1 MRTSRVHNCLR
12 IFALICLPA
21 MTTSLWSQINVT
33 TFHYDNARTGQ
44 NTQETVLT
52 PENVNVNQFGKLFT
66 ISVDGLVYAQ
76 PLYMAG
82 VQNIAGGTH
91 NVLYIATEHDSV
103 FALDADTGAILWQT
117 TFINPSSGVTTV
129 PNTAVP
135 SCTAIAPEIGVT
147 STPVIDPSSGTLYL
161 LAKTKENGQFVQR
174 LHALDVT
181 SGAEK
186 FGGPAVIAA
195 KVNGTGDGGQTVTFN
210 PLQQLNR
217 PGLLLDNGHV
227 IIAWA
232 SNCDNP
238 PYHGWVM
245 SYSASTLAQEGVF
258 NTSPNGA
265 ESGIWMSGDG
275 VAADAS
281 GNYYFA
287 SGNGSYSGSA
297 SNNYGDSIVQLGPAS
312 NGSLPVLDWFT
323 PWNQNALSG
332 EDSDVGSAGVL
343 LLPDLPAGLPHQQ
356 LLVQMGKEGTIY
368 LVDRNSMGGYCS
380 SCINIDTQI
389 VQEINN
395 ASVGVWGSPAY
406 WNGNVY
412 WASNNDLGTASN
424 LMAFSFN
431 AGNSGLLSTAPTS
444 QSSSIFGIGTGTP
457 VVSANGTNDGI
468 VWLLGNAASGAKCC
482 QVLYAFDATDL
493 STLLYRSS
501 QAAGNRDVPG
511 GAVKFTAPV
520 VANGKV
526 YVGSQMQVSAYGLI
540 ATTKSTV
547 TASANPGYVTQP
559 ITYTATVTGLNGTP
573 TGSVVFYQG
582 STALAT
588 VPLSNGQATYST
600 TYATNGTNLISA
612 AYSGA
617 AGVSYPSTSP
627 VLKEVVNLLPA
638 VTTTKL
644 TVAPT
649 SIYVGQS
656 VALTATVSSTFGTPP
671 NGETV
676 TFTSG
681 GVTLGTGSLN
691 GGVATL
697 TTSALAAADHLM
709 VAIYSGDAN
718 FKSSQGT
725 DTTEVVNK
733 YPTTTVINSSPN
745 PSTSGQAT
753 ILTAQVTTSG
763 PSTPTGWVTF
773 RYGTT
778 SLGVAAVNGSG
789 VATLTIKNI
798 PLGSNSLTA
807 SYTDSP
813 MYANSVS
820 APITQIVNQP

>member
-1 MRTSRVHNCLR
+1 
-12 IFALICLPA
+12 
-21 MTTSLWSQINVT
+21 MTTLLWSQVNVT

-44 NTQETVLT
+44 NIQETVLT

-66 ISVDGLVYAQ
+66 ISVDGYVYAQ
-76 PLYMAG
+76 PLYLAG

-103 FALDADTGAILWQT
+103 FAIDADTGAILWQT
-117 TFINPSSGVTTV
+117 SFINPGSGVTTV
-129 PNTAVP
+129 SSTDVKCA
-135 SCTAIAPEIGVT
+135 AIIPEIGIT
-147 STPVIDPSSGTLYL
+147 STPVIDLSSSTLYL
-161 LAKTKENGQFVQR
+161 VAKTEENGQYVQR

-181 SGAEK
+181 SGTEK
-186 FGGPAVIAA
+186 FGGPVVIAA
-195 KVNGTGDGGQTVTFN
+195 TVNGTGDGGQTVSFN
-210 PLQQLNR
+210 SLQQLNR
-217 PGLLLDNGHV
+217 PGLLLENGQV
-227 IIAWA
+227 VIAWA
-232 SNCDNP
+232 SNCDHI

-258 NTSPNGA
+258 NSSPDGA
-265 ESGIWMSGDG
+265 QAGVWMSGDG
-275 VAADAS
+275 VAADVN
-281 GNYYFA
+281 GNYYLA
-287 SGNGSYSGSA
+287 TGNGSYSGST
-297 SNNYGDSIVQLGPAS
+297 SNNYGDSIVRLGPAS
-312 NGSLPVLDWFT
+312 NGTLPVLDWFT
-323 PWNQNALSG
+323 PWNQNVLSG
-332 EDSDVGSAGVL
+332 DDSDVGSAGVL
-343 LLPDLPAGLPHQQ
+343 LLPDLPAGVPYQH

-368 LVDRNSMGGYCS
+368 LVNRDYMGGYCS
-380 SCINIDTQI
+380 SCVNVDTQI
-389 VQEINN
+389 VQEIGN

-406 WNGNVY
+406 WNDNVY
-412 WASNNDLGTASN
+412 WVSNNDSGTASN

-444 QSSSIFGIGTGTP
+444 QTTSIFGIGTGTP
-457 VVSANGTNDGI
+457 VVAANGTSDGI
-468 VWLLGNAASGAKCC
+468 VWLLGNAAAGDKCC

-493 STLLYRSS
+493 STLLYRSN

-526 YVGSQMQVSAYGLI
+526 YVGSQLQVSAYGLI
-540 ATTKSTV
+540 ATTKSTL
-547 TASANPGYVTQP
+547 TASANPAYVTQP
-559 ITYTATVTGLNGTP
+559 ITYTATVTGPNGTP

-588 VPLSNGQATYST
+588 VPLSNAQATYST
-600 TYATNGTNLISA
+600 SYSTNGTYLMSA
-612 AYSGA
+612 SYSGSGA
-617 AGVSYPSTSP
+617 PGASYPSTSA
-627 VLKEVVNLLPA
+627 VLKETVNLLPA
-638 VTTTKL
+638 VSTTKL
-644 TVAPT
+644 TASPT

-676 TFTSG
+676 TFTSS
-681 GVTLGTGSLN
+681 GVTIGTGSIN

-697 TTSALAAADHLM
+697 PTSALAAANHLL

-718 FKSSQGT
+718 FKTSQGT
-725 DTTEVVNK
+725 DTTEVVKK
-733 YPTTTVINSSPN
+733 YPTTTVITSNPN
-745 PSTSGQAT
+745 PSNYGQAT

-773 RYGTT
+773 LNGTT

-789 VATLTIKNI
+789 VATLTTKQI

-820 APITQIVNQP
+820 APITQVVNQP

>member
-66 ISVDGLVYAQ
+66 ISVDGFVYAQ

-117 TFINPSSGVTTV
+117 KFINPSSGVTTV

-135 SCTAIAPEIGVT
+135 SCTAIVPEIGIT

-186 FGGPAVIAA
+186 FGGPVVIAA
-195 KVNGTGDGGQTVTFN
+195 SINGTGDGGQTVTFN
-210 PLQQLNR
+210 SLQQLNR

-265 ESGIWMSGDG
+265 VSGIWMSGDG

-312 NGSLPVLDWFT
+312 NGTLPVLDWFT

-343 LLPDLPAGLPHQQ
+343 LLPTFLRARLISNCWCKWGRRAQFTWLTAH
-356 LLVQMGKEGTIY
+356 
-368 LVDRNSMGGYCS
+368 SMGGYCS
-380 SCINIDTQI
+380 SCVDIDTQI

-444 QSSSIFGIGTGTP
+444 QSSSIFGFGTGTP
-457 VVSANGTNDGI
+457 VVSANGNNDGI
-468 VWLLGNAASGAKCC
+468 VWLLDNAASGAKCC
-482 QVLYAFDATDL
+482 QALYAFDATDL

-559 ITYTATVTGLNGTP
+559 ITYTATVTGRRRNAHWFCRFLSGLNRAGHGTLEQW
-573 TGSVVFYQG
+573 S
-582 STALAT
+582 SHL
-588 VPLSNGQATYST
+588 LHE
-600 TYATNGTNLISA
+600 YATNGTNLISA

-617 AGVSYPSTSP
+617 A
-627 VLKEVVNLLPA
+627 
-638 VTTTKL
+638 
-644 TVAPT
+644 
-649 SIYVGQS
+649 
-656 VALTATVSSTFGTPP
+656 
-671 NGETV
+671 
-676 TFTSG
+676 
-681 GVTLGTGSLN
+681 
-691 GGVATL
+691 
-697 TTSALAAADHLM
+697 
-709 VAIYSGDAN
+709 DAN
-718 FKSSQGT
+718 FRLHFAGAERSCEPSSGG
-725 DTTEVVNK
+725 DHYE
-733 YPTTTVINSSPN
+733 
-745 PSTSGQAT
+745 AD
-753 ILTAQVTTSG
+753 
-763 PSTPTGWVTF
+763 
-773 RYGTT
+773 
-778 SLGVAAVNGSG
+778 VAPRHLFTWG
-789 VATLTIKNI
+789 
-798 PLGSNSLTA
+798 
-807 SYTDSP
+807 
-813 MYANSVS
+813 
-820 APITQIVNQP
+820 NQLP

>member
-1 MRTSRVHNCLR
+1 MRSIRFQRSFRLL
-12 IFALICLPA
+12 AICLPA
-21 MTTSLWSQINVT
+21 MTTLLWSQINVT

-52 PENVNVNQFGKLFT
+52 PANVNVNQFGKLFT
-66 ISVDGLVYAQ
+66 ISVDGYVYAQ

-103 FALDADTGAILWQT
+103 FAIDADSGAILWQT
-117 TFINPSSGVTTV
+117 SFINPSSGITTV
-129 PNTAVP
+129 PNTVVP
-135 SCTAIAPEIGVT
+135 SCTAIVPEIGIT
-147 STPVIDPSSGTLYL
+147 STPVIDPSTGTLYL
-161 LAKTKENGQFVQR
+161 VAKTKENGQYVQR
-174 LHALDVT
+174 LHALAVT

-186 FGGPAVIAA
+186 FGGPVVITAT
-195 KVNGTGDGGQTVTFN
+195 VNGTGDGGETVTFN
-210 PLQQLNR
+210 PLQHLNR
-217 PGLLLDNGHV
+217 PALLLANGQV
-227 IIAWA
+227 TIAWA
-232 SNCDNP
+232 SNCDVS

-245 SYSASTLAQEGVF
+245 SYNASTLAQEGVF
-258 NTSPNGA
+258 NSSPNGA
-265 ESGIWMSGDG
+265 ESGVWMSGDG
-275 VAADAS
+275 VAADAN

-287 SGNGSYSGSA
+287 TGNGSYSGST

-312 NGSLPVLDWFT
+312 NGTFPVVDWFT
-323 PWNQNALSG
+323 PWNQNVLSG
-332 EDSDVGSAGVL
+332 EDSDLGSAGLL
-343 LLPDLPAGLPHQQ
+343 LLPDLPAGSPHQQ

-368 LVDRNSMGGYCS
+368 LVDRNGMGRFCS
-380 SCINIDTQI
+380 SCVNVDTQI
-389 VQEINN
+389 VQEISN

-412 WASNNDLGTASN
+412 WASNNDTGTASN

-444 QSSSIFGIGTGTP
+444 QSSSVFGIGTGTP
-457 VVSANGTNDGI
+457 VVSANGNSDGI
-468 VWLLGNAASGAKCC
+468 VWLLGNASSGAKCC
-482 QVLYAFDATDL
+482 QVLYAFDATNL

-511 GAVKFTAPV
+511 GAIKFTAPV
-520 VANGKV
+520 IANGKV
-526 YVGSQMQVSAYGLI
+526 YVGSQLQVSAYGLI

-547 TASANPGYVTQP
+547 TANANPGYVTQP
-559 ITYTATVTGLNGTP
+559 LTYTATVTAPNGTP

-582 STALAT
+582 STVLAT
-588 VPLSNGQATYST
+588 VPLTNGKA
-600 TYATNGTNLISA
+600 TYATTYSVSGTYMISA
-612 AYSGA
+612 SYSGA
-617 AGVSYPSTSP
+617 PSLSYPSTSP
-627 VLKEVVNLLPA
+627 ALKEVVNLLPA

-644 TVAPT
+644 TASPT

-656 VALTATVSSTFGTPP
+656 VTLTATVSSTFGTPP
-671 NGETV
+671 NGENV

-681 GVTLGTGSLN
+681 GVKIGTVSLN

-697 TTSALAAADHLM
+697 TTSALAAADHLL
-709 VAIYSGDAN
+709 VATYSGDAN
-718 FKSSQGT
+718 FKISQGT
-725 DTTEVVNK
+725 DTTEVVSK
-733 YPTTTVINSSPN
+733 YPTTTVLSSSPN

-773 RYGTT
+773 LNGTT

-789 VATLTIKNI
+789 IATLTTKQI
-798 PLGSNSLTA
+798 PQGSNSLTA

-820 APITQIVNQP
+820 APIIQVVNAP

>member
-1 MRTSRVHNCLR
+1 
-12 IFALICLPA
+12 
-21 MTTSLWSQINVT
+21 
-33 TFHYDNARTGQ
+33 
-44 NTQETVLT
+44 
-52 PENVNVNQFGKLFT
+52 
-66 ISVDGLVYAQ
+66 
-76 PLYMAG
+76 
-82 VQNIAGGTH
+82 
-91 NVLYIATEHDSV
+91 
-103 FALDADTGAILWQT
+103 
-117 TFINPSSGVTTV
+117 
-129 PNTAVP
+129 
-135 SCTAIAPEIGVT
+135 
-147 STPVIDPSSGTLYL
+147 
-161 LAKTKENGQFVQR
+161 
-174 LHALDVT
+174 
-181 SGAEK
+181 
-186 FGGPAVIAA
+186 
-195 KVNGTGDGGQTVTFN
+195 
-210 PLQQLNR
+210 
-217 PGLLLDNGHV
+217 
-227 IIAWA
+227 
-232 SNCDNP
+232 
-238 PYHGWVM
+238 
-245 SYSASTLAQEGVF
+245 
-258 NTSPNGA
+258 
-265 ESGIWMSGDG
+265 
-275 VAADAS
+275 
-281 GNYYFA
+281 
-287 SGNGSYSGSA
+287 
-297 SNNYGDSIVQLGPAS
+297 
-312 NGSLPVLDWFT
+312 
-323 PWNQNALSG
+323 
-332 EDSDVGSAGVL
+332 
-343 LLPDLPAGLPHQQ
+343 
-356 LLVQMGKEGTIY
+356 
-368 LVDRNSMGGYCS
+368 NSMGGYCS